1 MAKRKPS
8 YRRTNHNWMSMFL
21 ITMVVTVI
29 LIVVG
34 IKGSELQAK
43 IDADQAKIETI
54 QQQIDKQQERAKEI
68 EEFRKFTQTK
78 KYIEEIAK
86 EKLGLVYPGEVIFKR
101 EE

>member
-1 MAKRKPS
+1 MSRRKPS
-8 YRRTNHNWMSMFL
+8 YRRANQNWLSMFL
-21 ITMVVTVI
+21 ITMVVAVI

-34 IKGSELQAK
+34 VKGNELQAK
-43 IDADQAKIETI
+43 IESNESKISSLQEQI
-54 QQQIDKQQERAKEI
+54 EQQNLRTQEI

-86 EKLGLVYPGEVIFKR
+86 EKLGLVYPGELIFKK

>member
-21 ITMVVTVI
+21 VTMVVVVI

-34 IKGSELQAK
+34 VKGSELRTK
-43 IDADQAKIETI
+43 IDADEARIESI
-54 QQQIDKQQERAKEI
+54 QQQIDKQVQRAEEI
-68 EEFRKFTQTK
+68 ERFRKFTQTE
-78 KYIEEIAK
+78 KYMEKIAK
-86 EKLGLVYPGEVIFKR
+86 EQLGLVNPGELRLQR

>member
-21 ITMVVTVI
+21 VTMVVVVI

-34 IKGSELQAK
+34 VKGSELRAK
-43 IDADQAKIETI
+43 IDADEARIESI
-54 QQQIDKQQERAKEI
+54 QQQIDKEAQRAEEI

-86 EKLGLVYPGEVIFKR
+86 EKLGLVYPGELIFKI

>member
-21 ITMVVTVI
+21 VTMVVVVF

-34 IKGSELQAK
+34 VKGSELRAK
-43 IDADQAKIETI
+43 IDADEARIESI
-54 QQQIDKQQERAKEI
+54 QQQIDKEAQRAEEI

-86 EKLGLVYPGEVIFKR
+86 ENLGLVYPGELIFKR

>member
-21 ITMVVTVI
+21 ITMVVAVI

-34 IKGSELQAK
+34 IKGSDLQAK
-43 IDADQAKIETI
+43 IDADQARMESI
-54 QQQIDKQQERAKEI
+54 QQQIDKQQERAEEI

-86 EKLGLVYPGEVIFKR
+86 EKLGLVYPGEIIFKR

>member
-21 ITMVVTVI
+21 VTMVVVVI

-34 IKGSELQAK
+34 VKGSELRAK
-43 IDADQAKIETI
+43 IDADEARIESI
-54 QQQIDKQQERAKEI
+54 QQQIDKEAQRAEEI

-86 EKLGLVYPGEVIFKR
+86 EKLGLVYPGELIFKR

>member
-21 ITMVVTVI
+21 ITMVVAVI

-43 IDADQAKIETI
+43 IDADQARIESI
-54 QQQIDKQQERAKEI
+54 QQQIDKQQERAEEI

-86 EKLGLVYPGEVIFKR
+86 EKLGLVYPGEIIFKR